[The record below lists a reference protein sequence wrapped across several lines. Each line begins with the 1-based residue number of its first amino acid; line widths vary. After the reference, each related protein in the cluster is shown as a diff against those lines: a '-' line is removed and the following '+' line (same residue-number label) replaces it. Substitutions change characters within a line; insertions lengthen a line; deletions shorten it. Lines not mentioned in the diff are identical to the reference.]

1 MHDLN
6 FLVREPLVDPKQQI
20 IGFEF
25 TVQHPV
31 SDREIATATD
41 DFRALAS
48 FTAMQLQDEDQGW
61 QLGGLKIFL
70 KAAPGLLECDEVLA
84 LPSKNIVLILRLNDL
99 ADPEILAAVKRLRT
113 KGFGIS
119 LSDATDIAQHKT
131 LLPLA
136 THLEIHFATTD
147 FATQAKIYA
156 TLKNS
161 SVRMIARQVC
171 TWQEFDS
178 CASLGLDAFIGNL
191 YLVPRETSG
200 EQTKGLNPA
209 QAMILQL
216 MDMVRKNADVRQLED
231 VLRRDAALSY
241 KLLRYINSAGFG
253 LGSEIQSLR
262 HAVAMLGYSP
272 LYRWLSVLLAT
283 ASTGGQ
289 SAILMQTAIVRARFA
304 ELVGATFLP
313 KNEAENLFVVGMFSL
328 LDRLLGVPMEEILD
342 QIQLS
347 EPVTQALLNRQGM
360 YGPFLKLAE
369 ACEFDN
375 GPVAELAE
383 SLFISPEKVN
393 QAHRDALVWA
403 QNLALNG

>member
-20 IGFEF
+20 IGYEF
-25 TVQHPV
+25 TVQHPA
-31 SDREIATATD
+31 SDREIATPED

-48 FTAMQLQDEDQGW
+48 FTALQLQDDEQGW
-61 QLGGLKIFL
+61 QLGSLKIFL
-70 KAAPGLLECDEVLA
+70 RAAPALLECDEVLA
-84 LPSKNIVLILRLNDL
+84 LPSKNVVLILRLADL
-99 ADPEILAAVKRLRT
+99 ADIEVLAAVKRLRT
-113 KGFGIS
+113 KGYGIS
-119 LSDATDIAQHKT
+119 LSEATDIAQDKT

-147 FATQAKIYA
+147 FATQAKIYGA
-156 TLKNS
+156 LKQS
-161 SVRMIARQVC
+161 QVRMVARQIG

-178 CASLGLDAFIGNL
+178 CASLGLDAFISNL
-191 YLVPRETSG
+191 YLTARALPVGQS
-200 EQTKGLNPA
+200 KGLNPA

-216 MDMVRKNADVRQLED
+216 MDMVRKNADVPKLED

-253 LGSEIQSLR
+253 LGTEIQSLR

-283 ASTGGQ
+283 ASTGAQ
-289 SAILMQTAIVRARFA
+289 SAVLMQTAIVRARFA
-304 ELVGATFLP
+304 ELVGASFLP

-328 LDRLLGVPMEEILD
+328 LDRLLGVTMEEVLD
-342 QIQLS
+342 HIQLS
-347 EPVTQALLNRQGM
+347 EPVTQALLTRQGM

-369 ACEFDN
+369 ACEFNN
-375 GPVAELAE
+375 GPIAELAE
-383 SLFISPEKVN
+383 SLFISSDKVN

-403 QNLALNG
+403 QNLGLNG

>member
-1 MHDLN
+1 
-6 FLVREPLVDPKQQI
+6 
-20 IGFEF
+20 
-25 TVQHPV
+25 
-31 SDREIATATD
+31 
-41 DFRALAS
+41 
-48 FTAMQLQDEDQGW
+48 
-61 QLGGLKIFL
+61 
-70 KAAPGLLECDEVLA
+70 
-84 LPSKNIVLILRLNDL
+84 
-99 ADPEILAAVKRLRT
+99 
-113 KGFGIS
+113 
-119 LSDATDIAQHKT
+119 
-131 LLPLA
+131 
-136 THLEIHFATTD
+136 
-147 FATQAKIYA
+147 
-156 TLKNS
+156 
-161 SVRMIARQVC
+161 MIARQVR

-178 CASLGLDAFIGNL
+178 CASLGLNAFIGNL
-191 YLVPRETSG
+191 YLTPRETSVD
-200 EQTKGLNPA
+200 QVKGVNPA

-253 LGSEIQSLR
+253 LGTEIQSLR

-289 SAILMQTAIVRARFA
+289 SAILMQTAIVRARFS
-304 ELVGATFLP
+304 ELIGAAFLP

-328 LDRLLGVPMEEILD
+328 LDRLLGVPMEEVLD

-375 GPVAELAE
+375 GPIAELAE
-383 SLFISPEKVN
+383 SLFISPDKVN
-393 QAHRDALVWA
+393 QAHRDALIWA
-403 QNLALNG
+403 QNLGLNG